1 MQKIIPYLITLI
13 VTFLSVQQC
22 QEATPYESEIDGAA
36 LKCRGTAAILQNQL
50 EACQNGLDSLAVHV
64 QQLPQGHLKKKGRIT
79 YQQCVRVKYTL
90 QTTADSLAAS
100 LLTCSDWKQK
110 AVRQKATTLLHALI
124 ELNGT
129 IEEYEQKIYEK

>member
-1 MQKIIPYLITLI
+1 MDWIRWPFMCNNYPKDT
-13 VTFLSVQQC
+13 S
-22 QEATPYESEIDGAA
+22 
-36 LKCRGTAAILQNQL
+36 
-50 EACQNGLDSLAVHV
+50 
-64 QQLPQGHLKKKGRIT
+64 KKKGRIT